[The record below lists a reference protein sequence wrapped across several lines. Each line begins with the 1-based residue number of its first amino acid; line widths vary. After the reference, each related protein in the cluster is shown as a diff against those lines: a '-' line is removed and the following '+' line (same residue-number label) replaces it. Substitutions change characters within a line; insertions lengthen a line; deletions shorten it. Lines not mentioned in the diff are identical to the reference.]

1 MEVYSRSY
9 LQGMQAE
16 RRRQAIDQMVTGFIH
31 SVIIAAGRGETS
43 YKYSITSAMNKDK
56 YIIGLLQFSIDEL
69 IAGLQV
75 KFPECQISYNECLD
89 EYKNLIKAI
98 VIDWS

>member
-31 SVIIAAGRGETS
+31 SIIIAAGRGETS
-43 YKYSITSAMNKDK
+43 YKYTITSAMMKDK

-75 KFPECQISYNECLD
+75 KFPECKISYDESYD
-89 EYKNLIKAI
+89 EYKYLIKSI
-98 VIDWS
+98 IIDWS